1 MGDSD
6 VEGCDEREPLPPGG
20 QPLCNGHAR
29 SVLVVED
36 ESFTREFIST
46 SLRRAGYRVTAVEDG
61 ANALR
66 IVRDVPLD
74 LAVLDVGLPDMS
86 GWQLCE
92 QVRSTI
98 DLPILFLTARRS
110 ETDIVRGLRVGAD
123 DYLVK
128 PFAPAVLAARV
139 EAILRR
145 VGPRAEAEPVRLPGL
160 TIDIG
165 RGTVLRDEVPV
176 ALTASELRIL
186 ATLAREQGGVVDAR
200 QLALEAQGYDL
211 SKVEASRL
219 IKVHVSNLRQKLE
232 PDPRTPRYILTVRG
246 IGYRLNMNRG

>member
-1 MGDSD
+1 VEVLEDRELGPSD
-6 VEGCDEREPLPPGG
+6 GS
-20 QPLCNGHAR
+20 PLCNVRAR

-36 ESFTREFIST
+36 EAFTRELIST
-46 SLRRAGYRVTAVEDG
+46 SLRRAGYRVIAVEDG
-61 ANALR
+61 ASALR
-66 IVRDVPLD
+66 VVRENTLD
-74 LAVLDVGLPDMS
+74 IAILDVGLPDMS

-92 QVRSTI
+92 QVRTAV
-98 DLPILFLTARRS
+98 DLPVLFLTARRA

-145 VGPRAEAEPVRLPGL
+145 AGPRTAAQPVQLPGL
-160 TIDIG
+160 TIDVG
-165 RGTVLRDEVPV
+165 RGSVTRDNMPV

-186 ATLAREQGGVVDAR
+186 ATLTREQGAVADAR

-211 SKVEASRL
+211 PKSEASKL

-232 PDPRTPRYILTVRG
+232 PDPKNPRYILTVRG
-246 IGYRLNMNRG
+246 IGYRLNLDQAR

>member
-1 MGDSD
+1 
-6 VEGCDEREPLPPGG
+6 
-20 QPLCNGHAR
+20 
-29 SVLVVED
+29 
-36 ESFTREFIST
+36 
-46 SLRRAGYRVTAVEDG
+46 
-61 ANALR
+61 
-66 IVRDVPLD
+66 VPLD

-92 QVRSTI
+92 QVRSTL

-145 VGPRAEAEPVRLPGL
+145 VGPRTEAEPVCLPGL
-160 TIDIG
+160 TIDVG
-165 RGTVLRDEVPV
+165 RGTVLRDDVPV

-186 ATLAREQGGVVDAR
+186 ATLARQQGGVADAR

-232 PDPRTPRYILTVRG
+232 PDPRIPRYILTVRG
-246 IGYRLNMNRG
+246 IGYRLNMNRGR

>member
-1 MGDSD
+1 MEV
-6 VEGCDEREPLPPGG
+6 VEDRELLPPAGPG
-20 QPLCNGHAR
+20 LCNVRAR

-36 ESFTREFIST
+36 EAFTRELIST
-46 SLRRAGYRVTAVEDG
+46 SLRRAGYRVVAVEDG
-61 ANALR
+61 ASALR
-66 IVRDVPLD
+66 VVRDGALD
-74 LAVLDVGLPDMS
+74 IAVLDVGLPDMN

-92 QVRSTI
+92 QVRAEV
-98 DLPILFLTARRS
+98 DLPILFLTARRG

-145 VGPRAEAEPVRLPGL
+145 AGPRAVAQPVNLPGL
-160 TIDIG
+160 SIDIG
-165 RGTVLRDEVPV
+165 RGSVTRDDLPV

-186 ATLAREQGGVVDAR
+186 ATLAREQGGVADAR

-211 SKVEASRL
+211 SKSEASKL

-232 PDPRTPRYILTVRG
+232 PDPKNPRYILTVRG
-246 IGYRLNMNRG
+246 IGYRLNLDQAR